1 MKKHKP
7 FLDMCMLLEELV
19 SSYELDTTLDILA
32 RNLVEQMGVKGC
44 TIRLLDEKTRTLQI
58 VAAHGLS
65 KAYLA
70 KRPVL
75 LEEHPIDKKV
85 IAGEC
90 ISTKDITKEPHLLYL
105 EEAKK
110 EGIKSVM
117 SCPLTVQEKAI
128 GVIRIYTSEF
138 HDFTEEEIQRLR
150 VLSSLGGIM
159 VDRARIWKQM
169 QTLIEVSRSISSTL
183 SLSEVLSGIVEN
195 AAKAFGFK
203 AASIRLFDE
212 EKKSLDVKATYG
224 LSEAYLKKGPIE
236 VQKSPI
242 DRECMEGRAVIV
254 SDVSKDSRLQYPE
267 EIIKEGIRAI
277 LSVPL
282 SIRGT
287 VMGVLR
293 VYTSNPYSFTP
304 IEINFISALASSG
317 AIAIENARLF
327 EHIKDEYEELT
338 RDVWKWYDWG
348 KHFPKF

>member
-1 MKKHKP
+1 
-7 FLDMCMLLEELV
+7 MLLEELV
-19 SSYELDTTLDILA
+19 SFYELDTTLNILA
-32 RNLVEQMGVKGC
+32 KNITEQMGVKAC
-44 TIRLLDEKTRTLQI
+44 TIRLLDEKTRTLKI
-58 VAAHGLS
+58 VAAHGVS
-65 KAYLA
+65 KTYLE
-70 KRPVL
+70 KGPVL
-75 LEEHPIDKKV
+75 IDEHPIDKEV
-85 IAGEC
+85 LSGEC
-90 ISTKDITKEPHLLYL
+90 LKTKDILKERHLLYPV
-105 EEAKK
+105 EAQK

-117 SCPLTVQEKAI
+117 SCPLTVKGKAI
-128 GVIRIYTSEF
+128 GVIRVFTSKP

-150 VLSSLGGIM
+150 VLASLGGIM
-159 VDRARIWKQM
+159 VDRARIWNQM

-183 SLSEVLSGIVEN
+183 SLNEVLSGIVEN

-287 VMGVLR
+287 VIGVLR
-293 VYTSNPYSFTP
+293 VYTTNPYSFTP

-348 KHFPKF
+348 KRFPKF

>member
-19 SSYELDTTLDILA
+19 SFYELDTTLNILA
-32 RNLVEQMGVKGC
+32 KNITEQMGVKAC
-44 TIRLLDEKTRTLQI
+44 TIRLLDEKTRTLKI
-58 VAAHGLS
+58 VAAHGVS
-65 KAYLA
+65 KTYLE
-70 KRPVL
+70 KGPVL
-75 LEEHPIDKKV
+75 IDEHPIDKEV
-85 IAGEC
+85 LSGEC
-90 ISTKDITKEPHLLYL
+90 LK
-105 EEAKK
+105 
-110 EGIKSVM
+110 G
-117 SCPLTVQEKAI
+117 KAI
-128 GVIRIYTSEF
+128 GVIRVFTSKP

-150 VLSSLGGIM
+150 VLASLGGIM
-159 VDRARIWKQM
+159 VDRARIWNQM
-169 QTLIEVSRSISSTL
+169 QPLIEVSRSISSTL
-183 SLSEVLSGIVEN
+183 SLNEVLSGIVEN

-224 LSEAYLKKGPIE
+224 LSESYLKKGPIE

-287 VMGVLR
+287 VIGVLR